1 MKNLNLLFI
10 HKILIIN
17 VFILFNVIVLCNY
30 TFGQSSLNT
39 TGGTSAG
46 NQGSVTYSIGQ
57 VFYQHY
63 QSSSGRLAQGVQHPY
78 EIFILTGVN
87 ETDIDLRIL
96 SYPNPARDFVVIEIK
111 KDFPKDMY
119 VQIFDISGRWVMT
132 QPIIENYIK
141 IDIQDIHSAALIML
155 VYSGDDLLKSFKIIK
170 TN

>member
-1 MKNLNLLFI
+1 MKDLELFVI

-17 VFILFNVIVLCNY
+17 ILIFFNVIIICSF
-30 TFGQSSLNT
+30 TFGQSSVNI

-63 QSSSGRLAQGVQHPY
+63 QTSGGRLAQGVQHPY
-78 EIFILTGVN
+78 EIFVLTGVN
-87 ETDIDLRIL
+87 ETDIDLRVL
-96 SYPNPARDFVVIEIK
+96 SYPNPARDYVVIEIK
-111 KDFPKDMY
+111 KDFPSDMY

-141 IDIQDIHSAALIML
+141 IDIQDIHSAALMML
-155 VYSGDDLLKSFKIIK
+155 VYSGDDLLKSFKVIK